1 MVIFTRMRCDELA
14 IHYQEYGDRSADT
27 LMLFLHG
34 GGVSGWMW
42 DRQVGAF
49 ARYHCAVPDLPGHGL
64 STEEPAF
71 SIRSSA
77 AELLQWIEDNAGG
90 KKVVV
95 TGFSLGAQVLVQML
109 SIRPALIDYA
119 IINSAL
125 VRPISYAAKLIGP
138 AARITFPLIK
148 YRWFS
153 RLQAKTLYLGDE
165 YLERYYAESCR
176 MQPETLITVLKEN
189 MSFSIPAG
197 FNEAA
202 GKILVTVGGQEK
214 AVMKHSA
221 EDLVAANPHCVGVII
236 PGVGHGVSLARPEL
250 FNGLV
255 EAWMHDRDLP
265 EGYIKIAAD
274 PRLK

>member
-1 MVIFTRMRCDELA
+1 MALHI
-14 IHYQEYGDRSADT
+14 QEYGDRSADC
-27 LMLFLHG
+27 LMIFLHG

-42 DRQVGAF
+42 EKQVKAF

-64 STEEPAF
+64 SSDAPEF

-77 AELLQWIEDNAGG
+77 AELLQWIEDHAGG

-95 TGFSLGAQVLVQML
+95 IGFSLGAQVLTQML
-109 SIRPALIDYA
+109 GMQPALIDYA

-125 VRPISYAAKLIGP
+125 VRPVSYAARWIRP
-138 AARITFPLIK
+138 AARLSFPLIQ

-165 YLERYYAESCR
+165 YLERYYEESCR
-176 MQPETLITVLKEN
+176 MQPETLITVLEEN
-189 MSFSIPAG
+189 MSFSIPPG
-197 FNEAA
+197 FSEAA
-202 GKILVTVGGQEK
+202 GKILVTVGEQEK
-214 AVMKHSA
+214 AVMKQSA
-221 EDLVAANPHCVGVII
+221 QDLVDASSHCIGVMI

-255 EAWMHDRDLP
+255 DAWIHDRDLP
-265 EGYIKIAAD
+265 GGYIRMAAD
-274 PRLK
+274 RPRK